1 MRFQECR
8 HRTALDIAGARGH
21 LGKPENGDGTP
32 TAAQRLGITHELAFL
47 QQLRSNGP
55 VEVIEGPNLSL
66 SQKAAMTVRAMRAGA
81 PWIYQA
87 AFEWGRWQG
96 YADFLK
102 RVERPSGLGAYSY
115 EAVDTKLKRSPAPT
129 HLLQLGLYSTFL
141 SDIQDM
147 HPEQMHVVLG
157 DGQVSSFRL
166 KEFQFYIK
174 RQRDR
179 LMAFVEATAETR
191 AVPVKAC
198 GHCDW
203 KSACEDEWEKLD
215 SLWLV
220 AGMTNS
226 QRKKLEAI
234 GVQTIGDLAAH
245 VGPVSRMNQQS
256 LDRLI
261 LQAKLQHAR
270 RRGGK
275 PTVQLRSAEAGKGL
289 SRLPRPN
296 PGDVFFD
303 MEGDPFVPGGLEYLF
318 GLYFA
323 IAPENRFHAVW
334 AHDRTS
340 ERAAL
345 REVLVML
352 TEHFGNYPQA
362 HLYHYNHYE
371 PTALKRLCSF
381 HATGEELLDNM
392 LRQERLVDL
401 YRVVQQGIL
410 ASEPGYSL
418 KDLEIFYL
426 EKRSGDVATAGD
438 SVEAYEKFRESQ
450 DPTILEAIRQYNEVD
465 CRSTAGLRDWLV
477 AAVRPADLPWWQAEE
492 ADVRAPGE
500 TAPDPFE
507 ADRAVLWS
515 SLLENRAGLDEEI
528 RRLVLEL
535 CAFHN
540 REDKPSW
547 WQVFECAEKESAE
560 LIDHLDC
567 IGGLEAKGDASKVK
581 RSFSREYRFPIQ
593 ETKMRAG
600 QRVRAKIGRLP
611 GVTIQELDTVEGTA
625 TIQFGPKAG
634 TPPDVLDL
642 IPDGPI
648 DNTVLKSAVR
658 KVAEDIAAGNH
669 RYQAVE
675 DILCQRTPR
684 IDGQMD
690 HRPLVDTNASL
701 ITELSS
707 VIQRMQSTYLAVQGP
722 PGTGKTFSSSHVIA
736 NLIERGARIGVTS
749 NSHKAINNL
758 VKAVAD
764 RAQERALEFEM
775 VKKVGAGEADAI
787 DSMVTSVTTNEEAA
801 DKHWQLVAGT
811 AWLFARDE
819 FDQALDYI
827 FVDEAGQVALANI
840 VAVGRSA
847 RNIVLVGDPLQLSQ
861 PVQGVHPNNSGCSA
875 LEHVLAGHATI
886 PPEKGVLLPVSHRM
900 HPRICSF
907 ISDLIYEGRL
917 SSFSSTDHQR
927 ILTPDPAHGII
938 EAGISFVDV
947 DHDGNSQSAEE
958 EVGKIA
964 TIVDRLLGRDYSDAN
979 RSIRQLTLDDVLV
992 VAPYNAQVNLLKQ
1005 SLPSNARVGTID
1017 KFQGQEAPVCIISM
1031 TTSSSEDLPR
1041 DIAFLFSRNRLNVAI
1056 SRAKCL
1062 AIVVA
1067 SPRLLDVECRSVDD
1081 MRLVNTLCAL
1091 KIYSNA

>member
-8 HRTALDIAGARGH
+8 HRTALDIAGALGH
-21 LGKPENGDGTP
+21 LEKPKNSDGTP
-32 TAAQRLGITHELAFL
+32 TAAQRLGMAHEQAFL
-47 QQLRSNGP
+47 EQLRSNGP
-55 VEVIEGPNLSL
+55 VEVIEGANLSL

-102 RVERPSGLGAYSY
+102 RVDRPSSLGTYSY
-115 EAVDTKLKRSPAPT
+115 EAIDTKLKRSPVPT

-141 SDIQDM
+141 ADIQGMD
-147 HPEQMHVVLG
+147 PEQMHVVLG

-166 KEFQFYIK
+166 KEFQFYIQ

-179 LMAFVEATAETR
+179 LMAFVATPVNTR
-191 AVPVKAC
+191 AVPVRAC
-198 GHCDW
+198 ALCDW
-203 KSACEDEWEKLD
+203 KEACEDEWERLN

-220 AGMTNS
+220 AGITNG

-234 GVQTIGDLAAH
+234 GVRTIGDLAAH
-245 VGPVSRMNQQS
+245 VGPILRMNQKS
-256 LDRLI
+256 LERLTQ
-261 LQAKLQHAR
+261 QATLQHAR
-270 RRGGK
+270 REGGK

-296 PGDVFFD
+296 LGDVFFD

-323 IAPENRFHAVW
+323 SAPQNTFRAVW
-334 AHDRTS
+334 AHDRIS
-340 ERAAL
+340 EREAL
-345 REVLVML
+345 REVLFTL
-352 TEHFGNYPQA
+352 TEHFGKYPQA

-381 HATGEELLDNM
+381 HATGEELLDDM
-392 LRQERLVDL
+392 LRQGRFVDL

-410 ASEPGYSL
+410 TSESGYSL
-418 KDLEIFYL
+418 KNLEIFYL
-426 EKRSGDVATAGD
+426 DKRSGDVATASD
-438 SVEAYEKFRESQ
+438 SVEAYERFRESQ
-450 DPTILEAIRQYNEVD
+450 DHGILESIRQYNEVD

-477 AAVRPADLPWWQAEE
+477 AAVRPADLAWWQAE
-492 ADVRAPGE
+492 ATDLRTPSE
-500 TAPDPFE
+500 TVSDPFE
-507 ADRAVLWS
+507 TDRAALWS
-515 SLLENRAGLDEEI
+515 SLLENRAGLDEET

-535 CAFHN
+535 CAFHH
-540 REDKPSW
+540 REDKPAW
-547 WQVFECAEKESAE
+547 WQVFDCAEKESAE

-567 IGGLEAKGDASKVK
+567 LAGLEARGGISKIK
-581 RSFSREYRFPIQ
+581 RSFARDYRFPVQ

-600 QRVRAKIGRLP
+600 QRVRAKIAQLP
-611 GVTIQELDTVEGTA
+611 GVTIQELDTVEGMA

-634 TPPDVLDL
+634 SPPDVLDL

-648 DNTVLKSAVR
+648 DNAVLRSAVR
-658 KVAEDIAAGNH
+658 VVAEDIAAGHH

-684 IDGQMD
+684 IDQHMD
-690 HRPLVDTNASL
+690 HRPLVDPGASL
-701 ITELSS
+701 IAELSS
-707 VIQRMQSTYLAVQGP
+707 VIQRMQNTYLAIQGP
-722 PGTGKTFSSSHVIA
+722 PGTGKTFSSSHIIA
-736 NLIERGARIGVTS
+736 SLIERGARVGVTS

-764 RAQERALEFEM
+764 RARERSLEFEM
-775 VKKVGAGEADAI
+775 VKKVGVGEVDGI
-787 DSMVTSVTTNEEAA
+787 DTMVTNVATNEEAA
-801 DKHWQLVAGT
+801 SDHWQLVAGT
-811 AWLFARDE
+811 AWLFSRSE
-819 FDQALDYI
+819 YDQTLDYI
-827 FVDEAGQVALANI
+827 FVDEAGQMALANI

-861 PVQGVHPNNSGCSA
+861 PVQGVHPHNSGCSA

-886 PPEKGVLLPVSHRM
+886 PPDKGILLPVSHRM
-900 HPRICSF
+900 HPRISAF

-917 SSFSSTDHQR
+917 SSFGATGNQR
-927 ILTPDPAHGII
+927 ILTPDPAHGIV

-958 EVGKIA
+958 EAGEIA
-964 TIVDRLLGRDYSDAN
+964 TIVDRLLGREYSDAN
-979 RSIRQLTLDDVLV
+979 RSIRQLALNDLLI

-1005 SLPSNARVGTID
+1005 SLPPDARVGTID

-1091 KIYSNA
+1091 KNYSQI